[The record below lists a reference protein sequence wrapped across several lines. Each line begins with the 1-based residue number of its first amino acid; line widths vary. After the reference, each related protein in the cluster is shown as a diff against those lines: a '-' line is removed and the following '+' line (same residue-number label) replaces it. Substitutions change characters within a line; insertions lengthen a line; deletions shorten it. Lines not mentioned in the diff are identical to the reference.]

1 MNIIFASVQCSTK
14 KFIELFFDSKEKPGQ
29 QVQKYDRLLAEG
41 LAMQEGVKVHA
52 VTSLPITQ
60 GNYAGKRLNA
70 SEEIQ
75 ENIDYHYLKVINIH
89 RWKDIFTVVS
99 AYHKTKELCKL
110 DNHTILLCDILNA
123 PVSLGAVLAAK
134 VKRKKIIGIV
144 TDVPDILFQSGDKAY
159 HIVSNFLLKRC
170 DAYILLTEQMK
181 DLMPK
186 RDKPYIV
193 IEGIVD
199 YQQTEEN
206 TLEGIVSKNKVCM
219 YAGTLDQ
226 KYGIDLLVEGFI
238 KANCRNTELHI
249 YGDGDYLPTLL
260 TYTKKYQ
267 QIKYFGVKMNEEI
280 IRKQKEATLLVNPRP
295 SSEEFTKYSFP
306 SKNMEYMASGTPML
320 GTNLPGMPQEYKEF
334 MYVLQQED
342 ECGMALMFREVL
354 QKDNLELM
362 QKGNYAREYVLKQK
376 NKKRQ
381 AEKVIRM
388 MKEINDVF
396 SEN

>member
-1 MNIIFASVQCSTK
+1 MNIIFASVQCSK
-14 KFIELFFDSKEKPGQ
+14 NKFKELFHESKEKPGQ

-41 LAMQEGVKVHA
+41 LAIQDGVEVHA

-60 GNYAGKRLNA
+60 GNYAGKRLHA

-75 ENIDYHYLKVINIH
+75 ENIHYNYLKVINIH

-110 DNHTILLCDILNA
+110 DDDTILLCDILNA

-134 VKRKKIIGIV
+134 VKRKRTIGIV
-144 TDVPDILFQSGDKAY
+144 TDVPDILFQSGDRTY

-199 YQQTEEN
+199 YQQKEEN
-206 TLEGIVSKNKVCM
+206 NLEGFVSDTKVCM

-226 KYGIDLLVEGFI
+226 KYGIDLLVEGFM

-260 TYTKKYQ
+260 NFTKKYQ

-280 IRKQKEATLLVNPRP
+280 VKKQREATILVNPRP

-306 SKNMEYMASGTPML
+306 SKNMEYMASGTPMIA
-320 GTNLPGMPQEYKEF
+320 TKLPGIPKEYDKY
-334 MYVLQQED
+334 MYIVEEETIEGFAHIISKVLRLD
-342 ECGMALMFREVL
+342 STIL
-354 QKDNLELM
+354 NN
-362 QKGNYAREYVLKQK
+362 KGIVAREFVLREKN
-376 NKKRQ
+376 NKKMTKKILQ
-381 AEKVIRM
+381 LIEGWNQK
-388 MKEINDVF
+388 
-396 SEN
+396 